1 MSAGARAQSKPPP
14 KPAAKPPVP
23 PPLQPLK
30 EARLQLAAFDAS
42 AFPYRGIVP
51 DSNKPFLDA
60 QAGPRLGHTTARG
73 DVFWEDTT
81 YSDRRSLLF
90 LPQGFNPQLPALI
103 VLYLHGNGATLERDV
118 RDRQSVVRQLADSGR
133 NVVLVA
139 PQLAV
144 DAADSSAG
152 NFWRP
157 GYLAKYLDEAAER
170 LMRLFGDR
178 RAGAVFNA
186 APVIIVA
193 YSGGYLPAIYSLA
206 RGGAE
211 HRVRGVMLMDALY
224 GEEPKVAA
232 WLAAR
237 WRTAFLLSAFTES
250 TREENATLKHLLA
263 ARRISYAEGLP
274 PALVPGTISFVAT
287 GGWEMHGDFMTRAWC
302 PDPLRQALTLIPGYP
317 RVPPPPPPK
326 PAPKPS
332 PKTAGKPLVKSLAKP
347 AAKSTTVRAKSSVPK
362 RKVP

>member
-1 MSAGARAQSKPPP
+1 M
-14 KPAAKPPVP
+14 
-23 PPLQPLK
+23 L
-30 EARLQLAAFDAS
+30 F
-42 AFPYRGIVP
+42 
-51 DSNKPFLDA
+51 
-60 QAGPRLGHTTARG
+60 
-73 DVFWEDTT
+73 
-81 YSDRRSLLF
+81 RS
-90 LPQGFNPQLPALI
+90 
-103 VLYLHGNGATLERDV
+103 
-118 RDRQSVVRQLADSGR
+118 RQSVVRQLADSGQ
-133 NVVLVA
+133 NAALVA

-157 GYLAKYLDEAAER
+157 GYFAKYLDEAAER

-178 RAGAVFNA
+178 RVGAVFNT

-224 GEEPKVAA
+224 GEESKVAA

-237 WRTAFLLSAFTES
+237 
-250 TREENATLKHLLA
+250 
-263 ARRISYAEGLP
+263 RISYSEGLP
-274 PALVPGTISFVAT
+274 PSLVPGTISFVAT
-287 GGWEMHGDFMTRAWC
+287 GGLEMHGDFMTRAWG

-326 PAPKPS
+326 PPPKP
-332 PKTAGKPLVKSLAKP
+332 PPRPAARPAAKPVVKSPAKP
-347 AAKSTTVRAKSSVPK
+347 ATKSTTVRAKSSVPK
-362 RKVP
+362 RRVP